1 MEQANLELLAAGLR
15 QYGVAPTD
23 GMLHAIGQHLQMV
36 AEWNEQVNLTA
47 ITAEREMVVKHAID
61 SASALGMVE
70 VGPGARVLDVGTG
83 AGFPGVTLKCIQPE
97 ATVVLLES
105 LAKRCKFLE
114 AVGTEVI
121 APLGG
126 KADAY
131 QVVWGRAE
139 DKGQDKQFRERFDL
153 VVARAV
159 AELRVLSEYCLPFAK
174 VGGEFL
180 AMKGPSGA
188 EELAAAK
195 SAIATLGGEVVDVK
209 SIVLPEEAGARTLI
223 RVKKVKATPKEFP
236 RKAGTPAKKP
246 L

>member
-1 MEQANLELLAAGLR
+1 MEQANLELLATGLKH
-15 QYGVAPTD
+15 YGVTPTE
-23 GMLHAIGQHLQMV
+23 GMVQAIARHLHMV

-61 SASALGMVE
+61 SASVLSLVK
-70 VGPGARVLDVGTG
+70 VGAGTRLLDVGTG
-83 AGFPGVTLKCIQPE
+83 AGFPGVTLKCIHPE

-114 AVGTEVI
+114 ALGSDVI

-126 KADAY
+126 KPDGY

-139 DKGQDKQFRERFDL
+139 DKAHEGPFRERFDV

-159 AELRVLSEYCLPFAK
+159 AELRVLSEYCLPFVK

-180 AMKGPSGA
+180 AMKGPGAA
-188 EELAAAK
+188 EEMAAAK
-195 SAIATLGGEVVDVK
+195 LAISILGGEVAD
-209 SIVLPEEAGARTLI
+209 IREIELPDNAGIRTLI
-223 RVKKVKATPKEFP
+223 RVKKVKYTAKQYP
-236 RKAGTPAKKP
+236 RKAGTPSKKP